1 MNKSKNRLYFSK
13 SIIILVSKVVISVLL
28 IIAVLYST
36 DFLKNYHMTK
46 MWLDFLKDIV
56 S

>member
-1 MNKSKNRLYFSK
+1 MDKFKNRLYFSK
-13 SIIILVSKVVISVLL
+13 NIIILVSAVVIIVVL
-28 IIAVLYST
+28 IIAILYST